1 MIEYNE
7 MSLGDM
13 SMESLIEMR
22 NLRVDEV
29 HNQNRMIWEVESEIK
44 KRMYQDE
51 AREMRVGIYRVMLKP
66 TIRWNKDAL
75 KPLLELESIPSDELA
90 KAYTPAHTETITRD
104 VPENW
109 NMTKAKTLKKF
120 GTEVERIFDRAIEYV
135 EGPLVIEE
143 V

>member
-1 MIEYNE
+1 MIGY
-7 MSLGDM
+7 SDM

-22 NLRVDEV
+22 NLWVDEV
-29 HNQNRMIWEVESEIK
+29 DNQNRLIWEVESEIK
-44 KRMYQDE
+44 RRMNQDE
-51 AREMRVGIYRVMLKP
+51 AREIRVGKYRVMLKP

-75 KPLLELESIPSDELA
+75 KPLLELESIPFDELA

-135 EGPLVIEE
+135 EGPLVIEQLE
-143 V
+143 GSN

>member
-1 MIEYNE
+1 MIGY
-7 MSLGDM
+7 SDM

-22 NLRVDEV
+22 NLWVDEV
-29 HNQNRMIWEVESEIK
+29 DNQNRLIWEVESEIK
-44 KRMYQDE
+44 KRMNQDE
-51 AREMRVGIYRVMLKP
+51 AREIRVGQYRVMLKP

-109 NMTKAKTLKKF
+109 NMTKAKTLKNSALKSSAF
-120 GTEVERIFDRAIEYV
+120 LIELLNTSKDR
-135 EGPLVIEE
+135 
-143 V
+143 